1 MLDSKRVIKII
12 IRYRLRNYYINIL
25 LGFFTVQIWKDFILG
40 WWKALAS
47 AWFPG
52 IRHFENS
59 TLWIPLR
66 LGLRHRAWKATN
78 GHSRK
83 LAWLSMTIFS
93 KFWSHDCYPICIHG
107 SGPRCF
113 SCIAEQVTWEVL
125 DMFSRGGQPLA
136 CHFANA
142 SVEMVKFVR
151 SASKTMSKNCGGL
164 RQGRQASSTSAKLS
178 NFCKFVAE
186 LIVHF
191 HTILCMN
198 SQRSQLLTSQLW
210 LAQIGA
216 QFHVFLENS
225 AIITHM
231 VVIWSSDHAMLSP
244 LISRRAVSPG
254 II

>member
-25 LGFFTVQIWKDFILG
+25 PGFLTVQIWKDFILG

-52 IRHFENS
+52 IRHFENL

-66 LGLRHRAWKATN
+66 LGLRDRAWKATN
-78 GHSRK
+78 WHSRK

-93 KFWSHDCYPICIHG
+93 KFWSQDHYPICIHG

-136 CHFANA
+136 CRFVNA
-142 SVEMVKFVR
+142 SVEMAKFVR
-151 SASKTMSKNCGGL
+151 SASKTVCQKTVGAS
-164 RQGRQASSTSAKLS
+164 GRAGRPPAPLQNYQIFASLLQSSLS
-178 NFCKFVAE
+178 IFIPSCVWIVRDHSYWPLSCDWHRLELNFMFFWK
-186 LIVHF
+186 
-191 HTILCMN
+191 ILPL
-198 SQRSQLLTSQLW
+198 SLTW
-210 LAQIGA
+210 
-216 QFHVFLENS
+216 
-225 AIITHM
+225 
-231 VVIWSSDHAMLSP
+231 
-244 LISRRAVSPG
+244 
-254 II
+254 